1 MFGAENF
8 RVEDPSPGIPI
19 DEIVPISKKTWALLA
34 RHQGSPSL
42 KTGFLNVYGAV
53 DMIDGL
59 EHHHSHFMAL
69 VDRLCALPAFT
80 NESKVVE
87 RQLRHEVVAYLN
99 RMGQFYHFTKSAFV
113 ARHITDAT
121 NLIPTIHKFK
131 PFRDK
136 HAAHRSIDIPR
147 PEDSADA
154 QQLQAWGLSSVGAFG
169 FSPKQK
175 SKASS
180 ILKELHNQLLSNVQ
194 LYNSKTRWKECY
206 VGLQMRVTAK
216 NEFVDFFL
224 EKEHPIISQEAFKI
238 IEILLPQQGQ
248 ERAG

>member
-1 MFGAENF
+1 MFGADSF
-8 RVEDPSPGIPI
+8 RIEDPSPGVPI
-19 DEIVPISKKTWALLA
+19 DKIVPISKKTWALLA

-59 EHHHSHFMAL
+59 EHHYSHFIAL
-69 VDRLCALPAFT
+69 VDRLCTVPAFT
-80 NESKVVE
+80 NESKAIE
-87 RQLRHEVVAYLN
+87 RQLCHEVVAYLN
-99 RMGQFYHFTKSAFV
+99 RMGQFYYFTKSKFV

-121 NLIPTIHKFK
+121 RLIPTIHKFK
-131 PFRDK
+131 PLRDK
-136 HAAHRSIDIPR
+136 HAAHRSIDYLR
-147 PEDSADA
+147 PEDSPGVR
-154 QQLQAWGLSSVGAFG
+154 QLQALGLSSVGSFG

-180 ILKELHNQLLSNVQ
+180 ILKELHSQLLSDVQ

-238 IEILLPQQGQ
+238 IELLLTRQGQ
-248 ERAG
+248 AQAS